1 MTSSPSAG
9 PKLLAKTW
17 TRSRNCMASIVFD
30 ASAILALLRDEPGAD
45 VVAQYIGDGLMSAV
59 NLQEVVKGLLRREI
73 PVDAAV
79 AMLDALHLDVR
90 PHGRD
95 DAIAA
100 AKLYP
105 ATREFG
111 SGLGDR
117 TCMALAI
124 SEGIPVLT
132 ADREWARIEIP
143 GLKLLLAR

>member
-1 MTSSPSAG
+1 
-9 PKLLAKTW
+9 
-17 TRSRNCMASIVFD
+17 MASIVFD

-45 VVAQYIGDGLMSAV
+45 VVAQYIGDGLISAV
-59 NLQEVVKGLLRREI
+59 NLQEVIKGLLRREVPI
-73 PVDAAV
+73 DAAL

-105 ATREFG
+105 ATEAFG

-124 SEGIPVLT
+124 AEGLPVLT
-132 ADREWARIEIP
+132 ADQEWSRIEIP
-143 GLKLLLAR
+143 GLTLSLAR

>member
-1 MTSSPSAG
+1 
-9 PKLLAKTW
+9 
-17 TRSRNCMASIVFD
+17 MASIVFD
-30 ASAILALLRDEPGAD
+30 ASAILALLRDEPGAN
-45 VVAQYIGDGLMSAV
+45 VVARYIGDGLISAV
-59 NLQEVVKGLLRREI
+59 NLQEVIKGLLRREVPI
-73 PVDAAV
+73 DAAL

-95 DAIAA
+95 DAVAA
-100 AKLYP
+100 AILYP
-105 ATREFG
+105 ATKEFG

-124 SEGIPVLT
+124 AEGLPVLT

>member
-1 MTSSPSAG
+1 
-9 PKLLAKTW
+9 
-17 TRSRNCMASIVFD
+17 MASIVFD

-45 VVAQYIGDGLMSAV
+45 VVAQYIGDGLISAV
-59 NLQEVVKGLLRREI
+59 NFQEVIKGLLRREVPI
-73 PVDAAV
+73 DAAL

-100 AKLYP
+100 ATLYS
-105 ATREFG
+105 ATKEFG

-124 SEGIPVLT
+124 AEGLPGLT
-132 ADREWARIEIP
+132 ADREWAGLEIP
-143 GLKLLLAR
+143 SLRLVLAR

>member
-1 MTSSPSAG
+1 V
-9 PKLLAKTW
+9 
-17 TRSRNCMASIVFD
+17 ASIVFD
-30 ASAILALLRDEPGAD
+30 ASAILALLRDEPGANI
-45 VVAQYIGDGLMSAV
+45 VARYIGDGLISGV
-59 NLQEVVKGLLRREI
+59 NLQEVIKSLLRREVPI
-73 PVDAAV
+73 DAAL

-95 DAIAA
+95 DAVAA
-100 AKLYP
+100 ARLYP
-105 ATREFG
+105 ATKEFG

-124 SEGIPVLT
+124 AEGLPVLT

>member
-1 MTSSPSAG
+1 
-9 PKLLAKTW
+9 
-17 TRSRNCMASIVFD
+17 MASIVFD

-45 VVAQYIGDGLMSAV
+45 VVAQYIGDGLISSV
-59 NLQEVVKGLLRREI
+59 NFQEVIKGLLRREVPI
-73 PVDAAV
+73 DAAL

-100 AKLYP
+100 ATLYS
-105 ATREFG
+105 ATKEFG

-124 SEGIPVLT
+124 AEGLPVLT
-132 ADREWARIEIP
+132 ADREWARIEIL

>member
-1 MTSSPSAG
+1 
-9 PKLLAKTW
+9 
-17 TRSRNCMASIVFD
+17 MASIVFD

-45 VVAQYIGDGLMSAV
+45 VVAQYIGDGLISAV
-59 NLQEVVKGLLRREI
+59 NFHEVIKGLLRREVPI
-73 PVDAAV
+73 DAAL

-95 DAIAA
+95 DAVAA
-100 AKLYP
+100 ANLYP
-105 ATREFG
+105 ATKAFG

-124 SEGIPVLT
+124 AEGLPVLT

-143 GLKLLLAR
+143 GLKLMLAR

>member
-1 MTSSPSAG
+1 
-9 PKLLAKTW
+9 
-17 TRSRNCMASIVFD
+17 MASIVFD
-30 ASAILALLRDEPGAD
+30 ASAILALLRDEPGANI
-45 VVAQYIGDGLMSAV
+45 VARYIGDGLISAV
-59 NLQEVVKGLLRREI
+59 NLQEVIKGLLRREVPI
-73 PVDAAV
+73 DAAL

-95 DAIAA
+95 DAVAA
-100 AKLYP
+100 ARLYP
-105 ATREFG
+105 ATKEFG

-124 SEGIPVLT
+124 AEGLPVLT